1 MGNFEKDYNSQLVL
15 RCRAEGCDYEP
26 VDTSVK
32 EQERLFREHRRQ
44 MGEQVAPERPSP
56 LERTQQEL
64 ATARSHIDKLERALA
79 GAMERN
85 VTRNLRIT
93 ELEHE
98 NRRLRLCW
106 TSARKRQ
113 QMAFG
118 AFWHMVYDQERR
130 DEFERDQDKFHK
142 FLWDELGNRN
152 KAVFAL
158 RTTLRAARE
167 EIRTL
172 KAAKS

>member
-1 MGNFEKDYNSQLVL
+1 MGNFEKDYSSQLVL
-15 RCRAEGCDYEP
+15 RCHAEGCDYEP

-56 LERTQQEL
+56 LERAQQEL
-64 ATARSHIDKLERALA
+64 ATARSQIDKLERALA

-106 TSARKRQ
+106 TNARKRQ
-113 QMAFG
+113 QTAFG
-118 AFWHMVYDQERR
+118 AFWHMVWSQEQHDEYDREQDEVFREMWKHFCERGKALHVL
-130 DEFERDQDKFHK
+130 EDK
-142 FLWDELGNRN
+142 
-152 KAVFAL
+152 
-158 RTTLRAARE
+158 LRAACE
-167 EIRTL
+167 KIRTM
-172 KAAKS
+172 KADGS